1 LRRVRGIGLVAAAL
15 IGALT
20 LAACGSND
28 DNSGGSGSGSG
39 GSAAPSNL
47 KIGMAYDIGGRGDKS
62 FNDSAA
68 VGLDT
73 AKKNFG
79 LSDDNVK
86 ELSARAGETD
96 MDRATRLE
104 LLAKSGFNPVLAVG
118 FAYAPALKTVA
129 PKYPNVKF
137 GIVDATTD
145 DVSAPNVSNLTFAE
159 EQGSFLVGA
168 AAGLKT
174 QSGTVGF
181 IGGCSVPLIAKFEA
195 GYKAGVEKAKPGTKV
210 VTKYLSTPQQNCSGF
225 NDPAAGQEAAKGMY
239 DGGADVVY
247 AAAGGSGSGVFSAAQ
262 AAGKKAIGV
271 DSDQYLSADPKV
283 QSTIMTSMLK
293 RVNVAVLQFLT
304 DNKDGK
310 FKAGSEVFDLKVD
323 GVAYATSGG
332 QVDDIKSKLDDYK
345 KQIVDGTI
353 KVPTT
358 VS

>member
-1 LRRVRGIGLVAAAL
+1 MGLAAAAL
-15 IGALT
+15 VSALT
-20 LAACGSND
+20 LAACGND
-28 DNSGGSGSGSG
+28 SSDSGSGSG
-39 GSAAPSNL
+39 GGTAAPSSNL

-73 AKKNFG
+73 AEKNFG
-79 LSDDNVK
+79 ISKDNVR

-96 MDRATRLE
+96 TDRATRLE
-104 LLAKSGFNPVLAVG
+104 LLAKAGFNPIVAVG

-145 DVSAPNVSNLTFAE
+145 DVSGANVSNLTFAE
-159 EQGSFLVGA
+159 EQSSFLVGA
-168 AAGLKT
+168 AAALKT
-174 QSGTVGF
+174 TKGTVGF

-195 GYKAGVEKAKPGTKV
+195 GYKAGVEAAKPGTKV

-225 NDPAAGQEAAKGMY
+225 NDPAAGQESAKGMY
-239 DGGADVVY
+239 DGGADIVY
-247 AAAGGSGSGVFSAAQ
+247 AAAGGSGSGVFTAA
-262 AAGKKAIGV
+262 AAANSKAIGV
-271 DSDQYLSADPKV
+271 DSDQYLSADPAV
-283 QSTIMTSMLK
+283 QKTIITSALK
-293 RVNVAVLQFLT
+293 RVDVAVLDFLT
-304 DNKDGK
+304 QAKDNKVT
-310 FKAGSEVFDLKVD
+310 AGAKVFDLKVD
-323 GVAYATSGG
+323 GVGYATSGG
-332 QVDDIKSKLDDYK
+332 AVDDIKSKLDDYK

>member
-1 LRRVRGIGLVAAAL
+1 MGLVATAL
-15 IGALT
+15 IGAMT

-28 DNSGGSGSGSG
+28 SNSGGSGSG
-39 GSAAPSNL
+39 GSASPSSNL

-79 LSDDNVK
+79 IPADNVK
-86 ELSARAGETD
+86 ELSARSGETD
-96 MDRATRLE
+96 TDRATRLE
-104 LLAKSGFNPVLAVG
+104 LLAKSGFNPIVAVG

-137 GIVDATTD
+137 GIVDATPD
-145 DVSAPNVSNLTFAE
+145 DVKGPNIENLTFAE

-174 QSGTVGF
+174 TTGTVGF

-195 GYKAGVEKAKPGTKV
+195 GYKAGVEAAKAGTKV
-210 VTKYLSTPQQNCSGF
+210 LTKYLSTPQQNCSGF

-239 DGGADVVY
+239 DGGADIVY
-247 AAAGGSGSGVFSAAQ
+247 AAAGGSGSGVFTAA
-262 AAGKKAIGV
+262 AAANKKAIGV
-271 DSDQYLSADPKV
+271 DSDQYLTADPAV
-283 QSTIMTSMLK
+283 QKTIMTSMIK
-293 RVNVAVLQFLT
+293 RVNVAVLDFLT
-304 DNKDGK
+304 NAKDNK
-310 FKAGSEVFDLKVD
+310 FSAGQKIFDLKVD
-323 GVAYATSGG
+323 GVGYATSGG
-332 QVDDIKSKLDDYK
+332 GVDDIKSKLDAYK
-345 KQIVDGTI
+345 QQIVDGTI

>member
-1 LRRVRGIGLVAAAL
+1 MGLAAAAL
-15 IGALT
+15 VGALT
-20 LAACGSND
+20 LAACGND
-28 DNSGGSGSGSG
+28 SSDSGSGSG
-39 GSAAPSNL
+39 GGTAAPNSNL

-73 AKKNFG
+73 AEKNFG
-79 LSDDNVK
+79 ITKDNVR

-96 MDRATRLE
+96 TDRATRLE
-104 LLAKSGFNPVLAVG
+104 LLAKAGFNPIVAVG

-145 DVSAPNVSNLTFAE
+145 DVSGPNVSNLTFAE
-159 EQGSFLVGA
+159 QQSSFLVGA
-168 AAGLKT
+168 AAALKT
-174 QSGTVGF
+174 TSGTVGF

-195 GYKAGVEKAKPGTKV
+195 GYKAGVEAAKPGTKV

-225 NDPAAGQEAAKGMY
+225 NDPAAGQESAKGMY
-239 DGGADVVY
+239 DGGADIVY
-247 AAAGGSGSGVFSAAQ
+247 AAAGGSGSGVFTAAA

-271 DSDQYLSADPKV
+271 DSDQYLSADPAV
-283 QSTIMTSMLK
+283 QKTVITSALK
-293 RVNVAVLQFLT
+293 RVDVAVLDFLT
-304 DNKDGK
+304 QAKDGK
-310 FKAGSEVFDLKVD
+310 ITAGAKVFDLKVD
-323 GVAYATSGG
+323 GVGYATSGG
-332 QVDDIKSKLDDYK
+332 AVDDIKTKLDAYK

-353 KVPTT
+353 TVPTT

>member
-1 LRRVRGIGLVAAAL
+1 MGLAAAAL
-15 IGALT
+15 VGALT

-28 DNSGGSGSGSG
+28 SGSGNSSGGSGSG
-39 GSAAPSNL
+39 GSAAASNL

-73 AKKNFG
+73 AKKQFN
-79 LSDDNVK
+79 LSDSNVK

-96 MDRATRLE
+96 TDRATRLE
-104 LLAKSGFNPVLAVG
+104 LLAKSGFNPIVAVG

-129 PKYPNVKF
+129 PKYPDVKF
-137 GIVDATTD
+137 GIIDATPD
-145 DVSAPNVSNLTFAE
+145 DVKAPNVSNLTFAE

-174 QSGTVGF
+174 TSGTVGF

-195 GYKAGVEKAKPGTKV
+195 GYKAGVQAAKPGTKV

-239 DGGADVVY
+239 DGGADIVY
-247 AAAGGSGSGVFSAAQ
+247 AAAGGSGSGVFSAA
-262 AAGKKAIGV
+262 AAANKKAIGV
-271 DSDQYLSADPKV
+271 DSDQYLSADPAV
-283 QSTIMTSMLK
+283 QKTIMTSMVK
-293 RVNVAVLQFLT
+293 RVNVAVLKFLT
-304 DNKDGK
+304 EAKDGNVK
-310 FKAGSEVFDLKVD
+310 SGQEVFDLKVD
-323 GVAYATSGG
+323 GVGYATSGG
-332 QVDDIKSKLDDYK
+332 QVDDIKSKLDAYK
-345 KQIVDGTI
+345 QQIVDGQI

>member
-1 LRRVRGIGLVAAAL
+1 MGLVAAAL
-15 IGALT
+15 VGAMT
-20 LAACGSND
+20 LVACGSNS
-28 DNSGGSGSGSG
+28 DNGSGSG
-39 GSAAPSNL
+39 GGTAAPSSNL

-68 VGLDT
+68 VGLD
-73 AKKNFG
+73 AAEKNFG
-79 LSDDNVK
+79 ISGDNVK
-86 ELSARAGETD
+86 ELSARSGETD
-96 MDRATRLE
+96 TDRATRLE
-104 LLAKSGFNPVLAVG
+104 LLAKGGFNPIVAVG

-137 GIVDATTD
+137 GIIDATTD
-145 DVSAPNVSNLTFAE
+145 DVSAPNVANLTFAE

-168 AAGLKT
+168 AAALKT
-174 QSGTVGF
+174 TSGTVGF

-195 GYKAGVEKAKPGTKV
+195 GYKAGVEAAKSGTKV

-225 NDPAAGQEAAKGMY
+225 NDPAAGQESAKGMY

-247 AAAGGSGSGVFSAAQ
+247 AAAGGSGSGVFTAAA

-271 DSDQYLSADPKV
+271 DSDQYLTADPKV
-283 QSTIMTSMLK
+283 QSTIITSALK
-293 RVNVAVLQFLT
+293 RVNVAVLDFLT
-304 DNKDGK
+304 SAKDGK
-310 FKAGSEVFDLKVD
+310 FTAGAKVFDLKVD
-323 GVAYATSGG
+323 GVGYATSGG
-332 QVDDIKSKLDDYK
+332 MVDDIKAKLDAYK